1 MKLIKPAVIL
11 TVICVV
17 VPAAIAGVDLIT
29 KNTIAAAEKEAEQS
43 ARSVVLPA
51 DSYDEIK
58 DGCFA
63 AKKGDKTVGYVIT
76 TAAKSGYSGSLV
88 NVMTGINADGTIA
101 AVTVLS
107 CDDETPGLGQNVTK
121 SEFTDMFVGK
131 SGEIKVTKDGGEI
144 TAVTSATMTS
154 RAVCEAVSEATA
166 IYESVKGEGK

>member
-1 MKLIKPAVIL
+1 MKFIKPAVIL

-17 VPAAIAGVDLIT
+17 VTAAIAGVDLIT
-29 KNTIAAAEKEAEQS
+29 KSTIAAAEREAEQS

-51 DSYDEIK
+51 DSYDKIK

-107 CDDETPGLGQNVTK
+107 CDDETAAKL
-121 SEFTDMFVGK
+121 
-131 SGEIKVTKDGGEI
+131 
-144 TAVTSATMTS
+144 
-154 RAVCEAVSEATA
+154 
-166 IYESVKGEGK
+166 

>member
-1 MKLIKPAVIL
+1 MKLMKPAVIL
-11 TVICVV
+11 TVICIVV
-17 VPAAIAGVDLIT
+17 TAAIAGVDLIT
-29 KNTIAAAEKEAEQS
+29 KNTIASAEKEAEQS
-43 ARSVVLPA
+43 ARAVVLPA

-63 AKKGDKTVGYVIT
+63 AKKDGKTIGYVIT

-88 NVMTGINADGTIA
+88 SVMTGINADGTIA

-107 CDDETPGLGQNVTK
+107 CDDETPGLGQNVAK
-121 SEFTDMFVGK
+121 PEFTDMFVGK

-154 RAVCEAVSEATA
+154 RAVCDAVSEATA
-166 IYESVKGEGK
+166 IYESVKGEG

>member
-1 MKLIKPAVIL
+1 MKFIKPAVIL

-17 VPAAIAGVDLIT
+17 VTAAIAGVDLIT
-29 KNTIAAAEKEAEQS
+29 KSTIAAAEREAEQS

-58 DGCFA
+58 DGCFG
-63 AKKGDKTVGYVIT
+63 AKKGDNTVGYVIT
-76 TAAKSGYSGSLV
+76 TVAKSGYSGSLV

-107 CDDETPGLGQNVTK
+107 CDDETPGLGQNVAK

-144 TAVTSATMTS
+144 VAVTSATMTS
-154 RAVCEAVSEATA
+154 RAVCDAVSQATA